1 MKKKATLKVTD
12 TGFINILELV
22 HIYGKKRLK
31 TIKLYKVAKL
41 PDGDLF
47 VQFYDK
53 RGKLVKPRH
62 FPKIGR
68 KSNMSKKLRD
78 IANGR

>member
-1 MKKKATLKVTD
+1 MKKKATVRIQD
-12 TGFINILELV
+12 SGFINILELV

-31 TIKLYKVAKL
+31 TIKRYKVAKL

-53 RGKLVKPRH
+53 RGKLVKPRQ

-68 KSNMSKKLRD
+68 KSNMSKKLKE
-78 IANGR
+78 ILK

>member
-1 MKKKATLKVTD
+1 MKKKTVRIQD
-12 TGFINILELV
+12 SGFINILELV

-31 TIKLYKVAKL
+31 TIKRYKTVKL

-53 RGKLVKPRH
+53 RGKLVKPKQ

-68 KSNMSKKLRD
+68 KSNMSKALRD

>member
-1 MKKKATLKVTD
+1 MKKKTLKIND
-12 TGFINILELV
+12 AGFINLLELV

-31 TIKLYKVAKL
+31 TIKQYKVDKL

-47 VQFYDK
+47 VQFYNK
-53 RGKLVKPRH
+53 RGELVKPRQ

-68 KSNMSKKLRD
+68 KSNMSKVLKEILK
-78 IANGR
+78 